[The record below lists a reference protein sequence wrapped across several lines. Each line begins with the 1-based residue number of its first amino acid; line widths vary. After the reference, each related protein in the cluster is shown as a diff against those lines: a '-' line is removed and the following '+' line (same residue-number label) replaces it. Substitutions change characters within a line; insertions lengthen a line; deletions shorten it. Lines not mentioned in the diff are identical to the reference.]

1 MQKSVLYLI
10 FTCIFLVVFL
20 MHSALFSEQYSTHRL
35 AAAIS
40 NTDFAISPSYA
51 AALMIIVPT
60 AVSAI
65 PCSQMCSKQAFSF
78 FFLLMRV
85 SSSNAIIVPKATGNS
100 VDYLKMCHSSPS
112 MSSPLPKDAV
122 DFLTSF
128 LWSISFLTRSGK
140 WRKWCVVML
149 CKREKELLL
158 FLSFVWIPLADR
170 WAQRLLRLTPLKD
183 TRF

>member
-10 FTCIFLVVFL
+10 FTCILLLVFL

-65 PCSQMCSKQAFSF
+65 PCSQMCSKQPFSF
-78 FFLLMRV
+78 FIFLLMWV
-85 SSSNAIIVPKATGNS
+85 TV
-100 VDYLKMCHSSPS
+100 LQM
-112 MSSPLPKDAV
+112 
-122 DFLTSF
+122 
-128 LWSISFLTRSGK
+128 
-140 WRKWCVVML
+140 
-149 CKREKELLL
+149 LLL
-158 FLSFVWIPLADR
+158 SQRQQEIQWII
-170 WAQRLLRLTPLKD
+170 
-183 TRF
+183 

>member
-10 FTCIFLVVFL
+10 FTCILLVVFL

-65 PCSQMCSKQAFSF
+65 PCSQMCSKQPFSF
-78 FFLLMRV
+78 FIFFAHV
-85 SSSNAIIVPKATGNS
+85 GDSSSNAIIVPKATGNS

-112 MSSPLPKDAV
+112 ISPPLPKDAM

-128 LWSISFLTRSGK
+128 LWNISFLTQSGK
-140 WRKWCVVML
+140 WRK
-149 CKREKELLL
+149 
-158 FLSFVWIPLADR
+158 
-170 WAQRLLRLTPLKD
+170 
-183 TRF
+183 